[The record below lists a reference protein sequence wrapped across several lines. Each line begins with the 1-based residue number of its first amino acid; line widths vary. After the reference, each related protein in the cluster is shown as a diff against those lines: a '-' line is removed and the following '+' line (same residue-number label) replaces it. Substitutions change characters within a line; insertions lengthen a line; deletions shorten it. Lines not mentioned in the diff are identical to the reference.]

1 MVGKGMGLGVGWRE
15 KVWKGPSGF
24 DILHEDILMLI
35 WDNLKKIYFSPQKK
49 VLFYLHTHMASFLNV
64 LSLCA
69 G

>member
-1 MVGKGMGLGVGWRE
+1 MVGKGMGLGVGWVE
-15 KVWKGPSGF
+15 KVWKGHSGF

-35 WDNLKKIYFSPQKK
+35 WDNKRKSIFPPKRKFSFIYT
-49 VLFYLHTHMASFLNV
+49 HTASFLNV